1 MFLWWCWEWGGMAG
15 AEPMELPTSFLT
27 RCLCAGAGG
36 EAAGGAAAGR
46 RTLDFES
53 LAFAQGGHL
62 MANKKCDLPK
72 GSYRTAF
79 KARPPATYG
88 GRRQLPPQCGAH
100 PYAWSC
106 GMT

>member
-1 MFLWWCWEWGGMAG
+1 MCI
-15 AEPMELPTSFLT
+15 
-27 RCLCAGAGG
+27 GAGG

-46 RTLDFES
+46 RTLDLES

-79 KARPPATYG
+79 KVPPLSPCC
-88 GRRQLPPQCGAH
+88 RRRELHRRAPLKPS
-100 PYAWSC
+100 PR
-106 GMT
+106 MV